1 MLSDAIFKFRL
12 FLPAGKATIM
22 PPLGSILTQYG
33 INAVQFCN
41 DFNSTTKIFMQF
53 CKPEFD
59 SMSKVEGEEF
69 IQIEESNF
77 LLVVDIFLFSNK
89 TYKFIINKPSL
100 VFLLRLFLKIKSCKP
115 QNVVAFLSLDTLI
128 LLAMFKFPQL
138 PLYNSCQIIKGI
150 TRSLGIKIIY

>member
-1 MLSDAIFKFRL
+1 MTSDAIFKFRL
-12 FLPAGKATIM
+12 FIPAGKATIM

-41 DFNSTTKIFMQF
+41 DFNSLTKIFMQF
-53 CKPEFD
+53 SKPEFD
-59 SMSKVEGEEF
+59 LISKIEGEDF
-69 IQIEESNF
+69 IQLEDSIF
-77 LLVVDIFLFSNK
+77 MLVVDIFLFSDK

-115 QNVVAFLSLDTLI
+115 QSVIAFLSLDILI

-138 PLYNSCQIIKGI
+138 PLYNSCQIIRGI
-150 TRSLGIKIIY
+150 TRSLGIKIII